1 MLPEL
6 EEVARRRKALGMTQE
21 RLAKQARVS
30 RSLIAKLETQGLV
43 PNYVQ
48 AKGIFDLLESLEKEQ
63 AKKLSLINITVG
75 QLHNLDIE
83 YAEANEP
90 VSVVF
95 DRMSS
100 KAYSQVP
107 VREDD
112 RIIGSLTERGINR
125 LFFRQDLDHVKTLSA
140 RAAMERPFPIL
151 DVTTPVSL
159 VVSLLQTYQ
168 AVLTTAQGKIV
179 GIVTNTDLSKVFIQH

>member
-30 RSLIAKLETQGLV
+30 RSLIAKLETHGLV

-75 QLHNLDIE
+75 QLHNPDIE

-112 RIIGSLTERGINR
+112 RIIWQPNGERH
-125 LFFRQDLDHVKTLSA
+125 Q
-140 RAAMERPFPIL
+140 
-151 DVTTPVSL
+151 
-159 VVSLLQTYQ
+159 
-168 AVLTTAQGKIV
+168 
-179 GIVTNTDLSKVFIQH
+179 